1 MHIFETNGRLEGG
14 VNPVKSKRNSSK
26 PLLKVSGNF
35 PSTDSSTDT
44 EKEGFSFLKQWD
56 KMQNLSGMLS
66 KRTNQMDDLL
76 KALHLLSSATKDKN
90 MLKEIISSLAK
101 LNQGQTQKKAAPETV
116 KSESAPTL
124 SGDTLYD
131 LLNSPALTNLTREV
145 MKKKKGK

>member
-14 VNPVKSKRNSSK
+14 VNSVKSERNSSK
-26 PLLKVSGNF
+26 PLLHVSGNF
-35 PSTDSSTDT
+35 SSTDT
-44 EKEGFSFLKQWD
+44 KKEEFSFLKQWE
-56 KMQNLSGMLS
+56 KMQNFSGMLS

-116 KSESAPTL
+116 KSESTPTL

-131 LLNSPALTNLTREV
+131 LLNSPALTNITREV